1 VLVQGY
7 DAQVAGGADIRT
19 MPGREGCV
27 GAMGRE
33 MAVRIGGLRR
43 SVERAALG
51 AALLAFSAAV
61 SAAAAGPAHAARAQ
75 AESKQ
80 QLRIWFIDVE
90 GGQST
95 LFVTPDGHSLLID
108 TGWPGNA
115 SRDAWRIT
123 QAAKQA
129 GIARIDYVLLTHYHV
144 DHAGGV
150 PQLVEKIP
158 VGTFIDHGPNR
169 EPGDAPTEA
178 SFEAYQKVLATG
190 KYQHITA
197 KVGDILPIP
206 GMKVKVVSA
215 DGVLLSKPLHSGG
228 EPNPYCEKSETR
240 AADQTENARSLGVK
254 IAFGKLRILDLGD
267 LTWDKEMQLMCP
279 NNLLGRVD
287 LLVVSHHGW
296 YQSSSPALVDGVHSR
311 VAIMDNGARK
321 GGSKPTVETIR
332 AIPGLRAEYQLHY
345 SEEAGADNPP
355 DAFLANLRGPD
366 TGFAIEVSADED
378 GNISVTNQRT
388 GATVAYPAQ

>member
-1 VLVQGY
+1 MMNRFTGWMKR
-7 DAQVAGGADIRT
+7 A
-19 MPGREGCV
+19 
-27 GAMGRE
+27 
-33 MAVRIGGLRR
+33 
-43 SVERAALG
+43 SFAAL
-51 AALLAFSAAV
+51 SAAV
-61 SAAAAGPAHAARAQ
+61 LTAAASAQ
-75 AESKQ
+75 TAQ
-80 QLRIWFIDVE
+80 QLHIWFIDVE

-115 SRDAWRIT
+115 DRDANRIA

-129 GIARIDYVLLTHYHV
+129 GIAKIDFVLLTHYHV
-144 DHAGGV
+144 DHTGGV

-169 EPGDAPTEA
+169 EASDAATKAAYEG
-178 SFEAYQKVLATG
+178 YQKVLATG
-190 KYQHITA
+190 KYGHITA
-197 KVGDILPIP
+197 KTGEFLPIQ

-215 DGVLLSKPLHSGG
+215 DGVLLSKPLPGGG
-228 EPNPYCEKSETR
+228 EPNAFCAKSETR
-240 AADQTENARSLGVK
+240 AADQTENARSIGVK
-254 IAFGKLRILDLGD
+254 IAIGKLRILDLGD
-267 LTWDKEMQLMCP
+267 LTWDKEMQFMCP

-287 LLVVSHHGW
+287 LLIVSHHGW
-296 YQSSSPALVDGVHSR
+296 NQSSSPALVDGVQPR

-332 AIPGLRAEYQLHY
+332 AIPGLKAEYQLHY

-355 DAFLANLRGPD
+355 ESFLANLQGPD
-366 TGFAIEVSADED
+366 TGYAIEVTADAD

-388 GATVAYPAQ
+388 GATVSYPAQ